1 MIFNSIQPLE
11 AACPWPRNAMKWQE
25 SIEMCDCWP
34 IKSPVS
40 IPDAGNIEIDFLFH
54 RHGDDVALMV
64 LVMTKSE
71 KWNLNKMQF
80 ILPRLIYT
88 NDKGFRGEDFVDA
101 IRILIQATET
111 TIWLQ
116 CNAGPQYS
124 NCFTSPFQILL
135 CYCIY
140 FWQYSISLF
149 STSFLVFLTVYVA
162 KEMVNMVDIIICFCV
177 ERSQK
182 VWW

>member
-1 MIFNSIQPLE
+1 MQGILKLISSFTVMVMMLLWW
-11 AACPWPRNAMKWQE
+11 CWWWQKVR
-25 SIEMCDCWP
+25 SKTWTRRSLYCQDW
-34 IKSPVS
+34 
-40 IPDAGNIEIDFLFH
+40 
-54 RHGDDVALMV
+54 
-64 LVMTKSE
+64 
-71 KWNLNKMQF
+71 
-80 ILPRLIYT
+80 LIYT

-162 KEMVNMVDIIICFCV
+162 KEMVNMVGIIICFCV

>member
-1 MIFNSIQPLE
+1 MRSKTWTRRSLYCQG
-11 AACPWPRNAMKWQE
+11 W
-25 SIEMCDCWP
+25 
-34 IKSPVS
+34 
-40 IPDAGNIEIDFLFH
+40 
-54 RHGDDVALMV
+54 
-64 LVMTKSE
+64 
-71 KWNLNKMQF
+71 
-80 ILPRLIYT
+80 LIYT

-149 STSFLVFLTVYVA
+149 STSFLVSFSWLFMLQRKWWIWSTSSFVFALKDPKKFGGKQENSVTRTLDWGATVSRRRGIKWYFYPDNLTIWQTVQWLARHSSAFFLQSNFNFH
-162 KEMVNMVDIIICFCV
+162 EC
-177 ERSQK
+177 
-182 VWW
+182 W